1 MTSIQ
6 NRVINIV
13 KSPAT
18 EWPVIAAET
27 GDVGSLYKDYIM
39 PLAAIPPVA
48 QFIGL
53 SLIGASMPF
62 VGYYRR
68 PMGQGISAMV
78 LSYVFALAA
87 VYICAMVIEGLA
99 PKFKS
104 SGTRFDALKL
114 VAYASTPGWVGAVF
128 YIIPGLSII
137 AMLAS
142 LYGIYVFYL
151 GLPVM
156 LKTPSDQVVPFMIVS
171 ALVII
176 VVSLVLG
183 TFATALTVGS
193 AVAGG
198 VTPF

>member
-1 MTSIQ
+1 
-6 NRVINIV
+6 
-13 KSPAT
+13 
-18 EWPVIAAET
+18 
-27 GDVGSLYKDYIM
+27 
-39 PLAAIPPVA
+39 
-48 QFIGL
+48 
-53 SLIGASMPF
+53 MPF
-62 VGYYRR
+62 VGYYRQ
-68 PMGQGISAMV
+68 PIGAGLSGMV
-78 LSYVFALAA
+78 LAYVFALAA
-87 VYICAMVIEGLA
+87 VYICAMVIEWLA

-128 YIIPGLSII
+128 YIIPGLNII

-176 VVSLVLG
+176 VVTVVLG

-198 VTPF
+198 MVPM